1 MIFCIVQSIAF
12 VTLLERHLLGS
23 SQIRLGPN
31 KVSIFGLVQAF
42 LDGVKLLKKR
52 IIFPNFSFKMVF
64 FLLPTISFLLMMFY
78 WFIIPYFYYLFTF
91 GYSFLFFFSLI
102 GFSVY
107 PIILR
112 GIFSFSK
119 YSFIG
124 SLRSASQSIS
134 YEITFSFYMLIF
146 LLFFFGL
153 ELISLNMFI
162 FFFLILIFFFL
173 ILAEL
178 NRAPFDFA
186 EGESELVSGFNIEFS
201 SVPFVLFFLAEYGIL
216 LFFCVFISIF
226 FFNFSLFFSFV
237 FFFLVIFVRSCYPRF
252 RYDFLI
258 GLFWFKFLPISLFL
272 YFFYMVFF
280 FF

>member
-1 MIFCIVQSIAF
+1 M
-12 VTLLERHLLGS
+12 
-23 SQIRLGPN
+23 
-31 KVSIFGLVQAF
+31 
-42 LDGVKLLKKR
+42 
-52 IIFPNFSFKMVF
+52 
-64 FLLPTISFLLMMFY
+64 
-78 WFIIPYFYYLFTF
+78 FTF

-153 ELISLNMFI
+153 ELISLNIFI
-162 FFFLILIFFFL
+162 FFFNFDFFFL

-186 EGESELVSGFNIEFS
+186 EGESELVSGFNVEFS

-226 FFNFSLFFSFV
+226 FLIFLFFFP
-237 FFFLVIFVRSCYPRF
+237 L
-252 RYDFLI
+252 
-258 GLFWFKFLPISLFL
+258 
-272 YFFYMVFF
+272 FF

>member
-1 MIFCIVQSIAF
+1 MIFFIIQSIAF

-31 KVSIFGLVQAF
+31 KVSILGLVQAF

-52 IIFPNFSFKMVF
+52 IIFPSFSFKMVF
-64 FLLPTISFLLMMFY
+64 FLLPTISFLLIMFY
-78 WFIIPYFYYLFTF
+78 WFIIPYFFYLFTF

-107 PIILR
+107 PIMLR

-119 YSFIG
+119 FSFIG
-124 SLRSASQSIS
+124 SLRSASQRIS
-134 YEITFSFYMLIF
+134 YEITFSFYILIF

-153 ELISLNMFI
+153 ELFSLNIFI

-186 EGESELVSGFNIEFS
+186 EGESELVRGFNVEFS
-201 SVPFVLFFLAEYGIL
+201 RVPFVLFFLAEYGIL
-216 LFFCVFISIF
+216 LFFCIFLSVF
-226 FFNFSLFFSFV
+226 FFDFSFFFSFV
-237 FFFLVIFVRSCYPRF
+237 FFFFVIFVRSCYPRF

-258 GLFWFKFLPISLFL
+258 GLF
-272 YFFYMVFF
+272 
-280 FF
+280 